1 MMHPRFVQPRQRRYF
16 RFAAALAFILAI
28 GVLAACRTPSGQGN
42 PRAPAVM
49 AVSNP
54 RTPR

>member
-1 MMHPRFVQPRQRRYF
+1 MNPRFVQLRQRRYF
-16 RFAAALAFILAI
+16 RIAAALAFVLAI